1 MTDHRREYMGKQRK
15 ALRGFIDYDL
25 AMLQEMVD
33 TLMEESDSDIPVYLR
48 EGLERLCIKMKE
60 METMR

>member
-1 MTDHRREYMGKQRK
+1 MSDHRREYMGKQRK

-33 TLMEESDSDIPVYLR
+33 ILVEESDSDIPVYLR
-48 EGLERLCIKMKE
+48 EGLERLCIKMKK
-60 METMR
+60 MEAMK

>member
-60 METMR
+60 METMK